1 MTFFYRLRCDYI
13 TKYFSLMKFIQ
24 RLLAFVLLATLSCTP
39 EDTND
44 TLSVSIT
51 ASGLSDNKLA
61 LNNMATFS
69 ADISDYDGDIT
80 TLSYRWSLST
90 ERGALSD
97 GNNTLANPSVT
108 QNTIYCLGQTAGDE
122 RIKVEVLD
130 ADNTVLGS
138 ETLDFEIV
146 GFIDP
151 EFPRGCYDQPKLIYS
166 RGFNGHVCNFDGTGQ
181 QPLAFSGGLSVAI
194 SPDGEWLAS
203 NPYVF
208 QEDRYNMTVARCDG
222 SDEVEIPYQFVDG
235 NDSDYIPHFSPDSKT
250 VYFMRP
256 NPNQDFPTNSG
267 GFSDIYAYD
276 VETGEGRFVT
286 SLWELGESVGYF
298 SVSPVTGDIAILRQS
313 YEFFPDG
320 SYNVTHKLSIVQPQ
334 TGLITDFTTLP
345 SGRYDYGMDYHPN
358 GGDIIFCATTAIGRG
373 IFRINLTDGSQ
384 PLLVLEDP
392 DPNTLPYNYCYYYD
406 NGERIVF
413 GFNSGNNNFNMY
425 STDANGN
432 DFQLI
437 VDIPGLV
444 FLQGVLE

>member
-1 MTFFYRLRCDYI
+1 
-13 TKYFSLMKFIQ
+13 MKTLKFLCAFA
-24 RLLAFVLLATLSCTP
+24 LLLSFSCTP
-39 EDTND
+39 EDDNSSDDLT
-44 TLSVSIT
+44 VSIS
-51 ASGLSDNKLA
+51 ASGLDDNKLA
-61 LNNMATFS
+61 LNNIATFS
-69 ADISDYDGDIT
+69 AELSSFEGDT
-80 TLSYRWSLST
+80 ATLSYRWTLANG
-90 ERGALSD
+90 RGELSD
-97 GNNTLANPSVT
+97 GTNALSSPTVFQS
-108 QNTIYCLGQTAGDE
+108 TIYCIGRTAGE
-122 RIKVEVLD
+122 EQIRVEVLD
-130 ADNTVLGS
+130 ANGTVLAS
-138 ETLDFEIV
+138 QSRNFEIV

-166 RGFNGHVCNFDGTGQ
+166 RGNNGHVCNFDGTGQ
-181 QPLAFSGGLSVAI
+181 QSIPTSSGISVAI
-194 SPDGEWLAS
+194 SPDGEWLAY

-267 GFSDIYAYD
+267 GLSDIYAYN
-276 VETGEGRFVT
+276 VETGTGHFVT
-286 SLWELGESVGYF
+286 SLWQLGESVGYF
-298 SVSPVTGDIAILRQS
+298 TVSPVTGDIAILRQS
-313 YEFFPDG
+313 YEYFPDG
-320 SYNVTHKLSIVQPQ
+320 SYTVTTKLSIVQPE
-334 TGLITDFTTLP
+334 TGLTTDFTTLP
-345 SGRYDYGMDYHPN
+345 SGRYDYGMDWSPD
-358 GGDIIFCATTAIGRG
+358 GGDIIFSAATEIGRG

-392 DPNTLPYNYCYYYD
+392 DPNTLPFNYCYYYD
-406 NGERIVF
+406 NGNRIVF
-413 GFNSGNNNFNMY
+413 GFNSGNNNFNMH